1 MSADIAGTGRVRTS
15 DAEREQVAAI
25 LRAAVTEGRLTLQE
39 GDERLG
45 RTYEARYRDELA
57 PLTTDLPSGGWEAL
71 ARTPEA
77 LAAARRRLRRH
88 GSIVVLVAGLLVGAW
103 LLSGAVF
110 FWPLFP
116 ILFLTFGLMRH
127 ARFVRSGYPWGWGR
141 GPWGPNRRV
150 WSR

>member
-1 MSADIAGTGRVRTS
+1 MSGEMSAGVRTS
-15 DAEREQVAAI
+15 DAEREQVARV
-25 LRAAVTEGRLTLQE
+25 LRAAVGEGMLTLEE
-39 GDERLG
+39 GDERLAA
-45 RTYEARYRDELA
+45 TYAARYRHELARLTADLPGEGRPLIADELRA
-57 PLTTDLPSGGWEAL
+57 EAW
-71 ARTPEA
+71 
-77 LAAARRRLRRH
+77 AAGR
-88 GSIVVLVAGLLVGAW
+88 AGLVRHAAFVVVIGAALVTAW
-103 LLSGAVF
+103 AVSGALF